1 MLEPRR
7 IETNIKPQTI
17 EFLGNGTYYYNYDIT
32 FRIVTVPNMDSEG
45 SIEEERWDYI
55 QVHLAGT
62 PNYTDCARAI
72 IREFIDESSE
82 FSLINDYNAYQLKL
96 LKDQTVYN
104 KYVDYI
110 NKVSEIKG
118 KVKQDFNN

>member
-7 IETNIKPQTI
+7 IETNIKPQMI

-32 FRIVTVPNMDSEG
+32 SRIVTVPNMDSEG

-62 PNYTDCARAI
+62 PNYNDCARAI